1 MIFYLAKPGSTEK
14 ARVAFPASFSEIK
27 HVLYKLEHYE
37 GGASSV
43 RIQDAEGPAKKL
55 VKYLRHAE
63 LEWQTGVDKLNRL
76 ARRFDSM
83 DSETR
88 ELFFAVLDAR
98 ITSSIYNVMNTLAD
112 FDQYELVHGVSTDQ
126 ELGKWLVEQGMAGV
140 YFPKP
145 VLPYLDYAAI
155 GAGYYADHDGAYTP
169 SGYVKRREVI
179 QTQEAAKQP
188 NFALTLA
195 SPASTYRLGLP
206 ASDDDL
212 EQAKRA
218 LRLDDLDSAVI
229 KNVEIDYP

>member
-1 MIFYLAKPGSTEK
+1 M
-14 ARVAFPASFSEIK
+14 
-27 HVLYKLEHYE
+27 
-37 GGASSV
+37 
-43 RIQDAEGPAKKL
+43 RIQDAEGPSKKL

-140 YFPKP
+140 YF
-145 VLPYLDYAAI
+145 
-155 GAGYYADHDGAYTP
+155 AG
-169 SGYVKRREVI
+169 VR
-179 QTQEAAKQP
+179 
-188 NFALTLA
+188 
-195 SPASTYRLGLP
+195 
-206 ASDDDL
+206 
-212 EQAKRA
+212 
-218 LRLDDLDSAVI
+218 
-229 KNVEIDYP
+229 